1 MGIVRCVI
9 SQSGSARLLAGVTAL
24 LVMAFALNTLYAANS
39 TTEDAATVSDPV
51 SGSVTAEIMAINAD
65 ADYGEYLAGECMTCH
80 SMTKPDSNIPS
91 IHGKDAIYLVEALI
105 QYRDQTRDNETMR
118 SVAGALGNEEIAA
131 LAAYFS
137 QQ

>member
-1 MGIVRCVI
+1 MGIARCRKRY
-9 SQSGSARLLAGVTAL
+9 SGTRRLFTGLTAL
-24 LVMAFALNTLYAANS
+24 LVMAFALNQLYAANKS
-39 TTEDAATVSDPV
+39 PEEVAAASDP
-51 SGSVTAEIMAINAD
+51 AAEEIMAIDAD

-80 SMTKPDSNIPS
+80 SITKPDSNIPS
-91 IHGKDAIYLVEALI
+91 IHGKDAIHLIEALI
-105 QYRDQTRDNETMR
+105 QYRDKTRDNETMR